1 MKNLGFL
8 FLGGAKRVS
17 VARMIRRASEM
28 SGCECRIYG
37 YETDTRVPLACE
49 GEIVTGRLW
58 SDADL
63 YEHLHEVVKEKRI
76 DAVIPFV
83 DKAVGVAAEYA
94 RRYPGEVYVPVGE
107 ALMAEKMFD
116 KVESAALFE
125 SLGIP
130 VPRTYRPGDPCLR
143 LIAKPRH
150 GSASKGIISISS
162 LQALDDILNSP
173 VAGDY
178 LVQERIDRRAEY
190 SVDCYVGVR
199 SGEIKTISPRKRVE
213 VVGGEASRTVTVAR
227 EDVSALA
234 EEVLRKTG
242 LRGAVTVQ
250 IIEDLDTGRLMLM
263 EVNPRLGGGVVCSV
277 HAGADIPA
285 MIVAETLGKEAQKA
299 VAEPGVEIARYMQEV
314 VFRH

>member
-1 MKNLGFL
+1 M
-8 FLGGAKRVS
+8 
-17 VARMIRRASEM
+17 
-28 SGCECRIYG
+28 
-37 YETDTRVPLACE
+37 
-49 GEIVTGRLW
+49 
-58 SDADL
+58 
-63 YEHLHEVVKEKRI
+63 
-76 DAVIPFV
+76 
-83 DKAVGVAAEYA
+83 
-94 RRYPGEVYVPVGE
+94 
-107 ALMAEKMFD
+107 
-116 KVESAALFE
+116 
-125 SLGIP
+125 
-130 VPRTYRPGDPCLR
+130 
-143 LIAKPRH
+143 
-150 GSASKGIISISS
+150 
-162 LQALDDILNSP
+162 
-173 VAGDY
+173 
-178 LVQERIDRRAEY
+178 
-190 SVDCYVGVR
+190 GVR